1 MADAAWQCNPLV
13 HVQTDELELNS
24 VPVELGAEQLHWL
37 CMYGSIDLAHW
48 RWIALGLRGRG
59 RWVYV
64 GCERMPNAVRSYVQR
79 QRLLD
84 ANEFHYW
91 PGSSCKGGGLA
102 WRGRCSPNLFRWAE
116 RALSKDDS
124 Q

>member
-48 RWIALGLRGRG
+48 RWIALGLRKEGHT
-59 RWVYV
+59 
-64 GCERMPNAVRSYVQR
+64 NH
-79 QRLLD
+79 D
-84 ANEFHYW
+84 F
-91 PGSSCKGGGLA
+91 
-102 WRGRCSPNLFRWAE
+102 
-116 RALSKDDS
+116 
-124 Q
+124 